1 MRRTLHWRS
10 ADYHEEGLM
19 ARKGQS
25 EPPGKPDVPPD
36 VGIELLNKQIEKGR
50 SLLVARPLKSDDNG
64 RWQLLTRNYLE
75 KAFGT
80 GSPNVSNVMDVTS
93 HFYYPMDAG
102 DAWWENSRSEDLATQ
117 LTRLEGLVELLD
129 TEIQLRGDRAV
140 TPPTRDETGHRVFLV
155 HGHDEAALQE
165 VARFLE
171 RLEQDVIVLREQ
183 PNRGR
188 TIIEKFEDY
197 SDVAFAVVLLT
208 PDDRGGQ
215 GLDPFEDQRPRARQN
230 VILELGYFLGRLGRN
245 RVCALYQE
253 DVDIPSDYS
262 GVLYVGLDEGG
273 GWRLQLAKELKAAGL
288 PVDMNNAP

>member
-1 MRRTLHWRS
+1 
-10 ADYHEEGLM
+10 M

-25 EPPGKPDVPPD
+25 EPPGKPEVAPD
-36 VGIELLNKQIEKGR
+36 IGIELLKKQIDKGR
-50 SLLVARPLKSDDNG
+50 SLLAARPLNKDDYG
-64 RWQLLTRNYLE
+64 QWQLLTRNYLE

-80 GSPNVSNVMDVTS
+80 GSPNVSNVMDVTK
-93 HFYYPMDAG
+93 HFAYPMNAG
-102 DAWWENSRSEDLATQ
+102 EAWWENSRAEDLATQ
-117 LTRLEGLVELLD
+117 VTRLKGLVELLD
-129 TEIQLRGDRAV
+129 TEIQLRGKG
-140 TPPTRDETGHRVFLV
+140 TLSPQTREVAGHRVFLV

-208 PDDRGGQ
+208 PDDRGGRA
-215 GLDPFEDQRPRARQN
+215 LDSFEEQKPRARQN

-262 GVLYVGLDEGG
+262 GVLYVGLDPGG

-288 PVDMNNAP
+288 PVDMNKAL